1 VAHQWTHQSASAST
15 EAREADVSPSDSSP
29 GKIHDRTAS
38 STQTKE
44 SYEAGGL
51 SSSWLKDEKQV
62 EKALQKIIDYVEN
75 AGEITQ
81 LQKSLIGLHQS
92 LLDRSNDTATIDRRL
107 SLVSASRGITASF
120 NAQLCPS
127 ARAGRLYPTLIP
139 PPNDDDDDDDHNDL
153 DDDEH
158 PQMLSNSN
166 LSLSC

>member
-1 VAHQWTHQSASAST
+1 VAHQWTHQSESAST

-29 GKIHDRTAS
+29 GKIHA
-38 STQTKE
+38 KE

-81 LQKSLIGLHQS
+81 LQKALIGLHQS

-139 PPNDDDDDDDHNDL
+139 PPNDDDDDDDHT
-153 DDDEH
+153 
-158 PQMLSNSN
+158 QMLSNSN